1 MIVVFVGSAL
11 LGVWQTYLTASVGNK
26 VMGALRVRL
35 FSHLQSMELSF
46 FTKTK
51 TGIIQSRLQNDV
63 GGVANVLTN
72 TISSILGNTVTVI
85 AAFVAML
92 LLNWQ
97 LTIVA
102 VDADADPGDR
112 AAPRRSGARPHRDED
127 AGVAVGHDRDHA
139 GDAERL
145 GHPALE
151 ELQPAG
157 DRGRALLGRE
167 PTTRSGCRCRRR

>member
-1 MIVVFVGSAL
+1 VMIVVFVGSAL
-11 LGVWQTYLTASVGNK
+11 LGVWQTYLTSSVGNK

-63 GGVANVLTN
+63 GGVANVLPN
-72 TISSILGNTVTVI
+72 TMSSILGNTVTVI
-85 AAFVAML
+85 AALVAML

-102 VDADADPGDR
+102 VILMPILVIAQRRVGQVR
-112 AAPRRSGARPHRDED
+112 ARIA
-127 AGVAVGHDRDHA
+127 
-139 GDAERL
+139 
-145 GHPALE
+145 
-151 ELQPAG
+151 
-157 DRGRALLGRE
+157 
-167 PTTRSGCRCRRR
+167 TRTQ